1 MWTLPGRSLKKTL
14 RGRRDDWVDEDG
26 PPAFAGGLDTE
37 RGPLGLSSR
46 APRSFFKEAAGQGF
60 LEAVSFYYSP
70 RKLMFRVVISASSSS
85 LRSLPAPVRL
95 SGPVIRSFSL
105 VSFSVPLSLP
115 ALASFLG
122 LAFQASPW
130 SVSLFPC
137 PCPPQ
142 SAFLASRPG
151 HLCQLASLLLC
162 SGLLQSAFLVSRP
175 GHPPASFSVPLF
187 WPIPGQPLWPI
198 ILYIF
203 VVSLDY
209 WA

>member
-1 MWTLPGRSLKKTL
+1 MKMGRPFLRAAWTQTAEPWKKIPGL
-14 RGRRDDWVDEDG
+14 RGLFLRKRLAEDFLSRLILLFS
-26 PPAFAGGLDTE
+26 PEADAPGGNFSQFLQLTILARPSQDLW
-37 RGPLGLSSR
+37 PR
-46 APRSFFKEAAGQGF
+46 AP
-60 LEAVSFYYSP
+60 
-70 RKLMFRVVISASSSS
+70 VI
-85 LRSLPAPVRL
+85 P
-95 SGPVIRSFSL
+95 L

-142 SAFLASRPG
+142 SAFLALRS
-151 HLCQLASLLLC
+151 
-162 SGLLQSAFLVSRP
+162 

>member
-95 SGPVIRSFSL
+95 SGPVIRSFSPGQFPRSPVLARPSQLFWLRAPVIPL
-105 VSFSVPLSLP
+105 V
-115 ALASFLG
+115 
-122 LAFQASPW
+122 
-130 SVSLFPC
+130 
-137 PCPPQ
+137 
-142 SAFLASRPG
+142 R
-151 HLCQLASLLLC
+151 
-162 SGLLQSAFLVSRP
+162 
-175 GHPPASFSVPLF
+175 FSVPLF
-187 WPIPGQPLWPI
+187 LPAP
-198 ILYIF
+198 
-203 VVSLDY
+203 VSFFGLALRSSLPVSFSVALF
-209 WA
+209 WLAPVGFFGLAPRSSPS